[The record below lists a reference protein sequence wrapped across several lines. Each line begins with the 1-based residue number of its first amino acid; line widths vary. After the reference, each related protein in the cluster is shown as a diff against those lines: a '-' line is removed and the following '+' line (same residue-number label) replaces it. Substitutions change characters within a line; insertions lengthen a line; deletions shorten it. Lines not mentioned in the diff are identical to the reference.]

1 MKAAS
6 RMLKEY
12 NTIFKENEKVY
23 RDAIRLV
30 GLADTAFWIL
40 YALRDADGPLTQ
52 RDIINI
58 NFLPPQTVNS
68 ALKKLQTEGYVVLRG
83 TDDRRRKQVCLTAQ
97 GEALARRTA
106 DRVMQMEEAA
116 AAGLT
121 AEEQAEFLRLF
132 QKYTD
137 LLKHNLTELQ
147 GGAYDEQL

>member
-23 RDAIRLV
+23 RDAVRLV
-30 GLADTAFWIL
+30 GLPDTAFWIL
-40 YALRDADGPLTQ
+40 YALRDANGPLTQ

-147 GGAYDEQL
+147 GGTYDEQL

>member
-1 MKAAS
+1 M
-6 RMLKEY
+6 
-12 NTIFKENEKVY
+12 
-23 RDAIRLV
+23 
-30 GLADTAFWIL
+30 
-40 YALRDADGPLTQ
+40 
-52 RDIINI
+52 
-58 NFLPPQTVNS
+58 
-68 ALKKLQTEGYVVLRG
+68 VLRG

-147 GGAYDEQL
+147 GGTYDEQL